1 MVNAHSTQTAGLAGG
16 FLRAKTEK
24 LKKVLRSILTEYPAG
39 VYNQDTPMVRFWAYI
54 PPHDALCPS
63 NVPPEISLQTANL
76 MIWKGQYIRAQSIKK
91 SPQTQS
97 YQGFTSL

>member
-39 VYNQDTPMVRFWAYI
+39 VYNQDTPMGYY
-54 PPHDALCPS
+54 PLCAVGKHLPGGK
-63 NVPPEISLQTANL
+63 EMQ
-76 MIWKGQYIRAQSIKK
+76 KK
-91 SPQTQS
+91 A
-97 YQGFTSL
+97 GF